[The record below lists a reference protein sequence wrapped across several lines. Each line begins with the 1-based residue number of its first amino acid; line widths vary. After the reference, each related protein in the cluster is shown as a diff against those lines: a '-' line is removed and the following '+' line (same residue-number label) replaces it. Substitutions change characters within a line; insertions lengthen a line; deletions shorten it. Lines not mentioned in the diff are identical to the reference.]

1 MEISSL
7 TEGKLWL
14 APLAGYTDF
23 TFRSIA
29 KQCGA
34 DVIVSE
40 MVSADGLYYNY
51 DNSIA
56 YAQFNDIQR
65 PFGVQLFG
73 SDPEMMAKGAEI
85 ISRLNP
91 DFIDINMGCPVKKVV
106 NRMAGS
112 ALMKD
117 IDLACRITESVKK
130 VASKYNLLVT
140 TKFRS
145 GWDLESINYLD
156 YGKALENSG
165 SDALI
170 LHPRTRSQMFSG
182 HSNWQHIK
190 ILKAN
195 VKIPVVGNGDIKSI
209 TDAKEMFSQTKC
221 DSIMIGRGALGKP
234 WLFQEI
240 KNFYQGTNSN
250 IDKLSIVLNHYKLAL
265 NNKKE
270 DAQLHAIREMR
281 SHFTYY
287 SKGIRGSSSL
297 RDKINHT
304 SEPEEI
310 YSIINELNYDDI
322 NKV

>member
-1 MEISSL
+1 MDITSL
-7 TEGKLWL
+7 IERKFWL
-14 APLAGYTDF
+14 APLAGYTDN
-23 TFRSIA
+23 TFRTIA
-29 KQCGA
+29 KLCGA

-51 DNSIA
+51 DNSIG
-56 YAQFNDIQR
+56 YALFEEFQR

-73 SDPEMMAKGAEI
+73 SDPEMMAKGTQI
-85 ISRLNP
+85 ICRIKP

-117 IDLACRITESVKK
+117 IDLACRITESVKEIAHK
-130 VASKYNLLVT
+130 HGILVT

-145 GWDLESINYLD
+145 GWDLENINYLS
-156 YGKALENSG
+156 YGKALEKAG

-182 HSNWQHIK
+182 HSKWHHIRD
-190 ILKAN
+190 LKQN
-195 VKIPVVGNGDIKSI
+195 VNIPVIGNGDIKSLD
-209 TDAKEMFSQTKC
+209 DAKEMFDLTQC

-234 WLFQEI
+234 WIFQEI
-240 KNFYQGTNSN
+240 KDYYQGHVSE
-250 IDKLSIVLNHYKLAL
+250 IDKLAIVLNHYKLAL
-265 NNKKE
+265 RNTKKE
-270 DAQLHAIREMR
+270 NQLHAVREMR

-287 SKGIRGSSSL
+287 SKGLRGGSQL

-304 SEPEEI
+304 SDPDEI
-310 YSIINELNYDDI
+310 YKIIKELNF
-322 NKV
+322 NNNNF

>member
-7 TEGKLWL
+7 TDHKLWL
-14 APLAGYTDF
+14 APLAGYTDN
-23 TFRSIA
+23 TFRTIA
-29 KQCGA
+29 KRCGA

-40 MVSADGLYYNY
+40 MVSADGLYYNL
-51 DNSIA
+51 DNSLQ
-56 YAQFNDIQR
+56 YALFEEEQR

-73 SDPEMMAKGAEI
+73 SDPDMMAKGAEI
-85 ISRLNP
+85 IMRLAP
-91 DFIDINMGCPVKKVV
+91 DFIDINMGCPVKKVI

-130 VASKYNLLVT
+130 VAQQHNVLVT

-145 GWDLESINYLD
+145 GWDLENVNYLAM
-156 YGKALENSG
+156 GKALENAG

-170 LHPRTRSQMFSG
+170 LHPRTRSQMFTG
-182 HSNWQHIK
+182 HSNWEHIK
-190 ILKAN
+190 ILKEN
-195 VKIPVVGNGDIKSI
+195 VNIPLVGNGDVKDIN
-209 TDAKEMFSQTKC
+209 DAEELYNLSNC

-240 KNFYQGTNSN
+240 KNFYNGYNVE
-250 IDKLSIVLNHYKLAL
+250 IDKQKVVLDHYELAL
-265 NNKKE
+265 DKNNE
-270 DAQLHAIREMR
+270 EAQLHAIREMR

-287 SKGIRGSSSL
+287 TKGLRGGSQL

-304 SEPEEI
+304 VDSNMI
-310 YSIINELNYDDI
+310 YELI
-322 NKV
+322 NKLDFNN